1 MYAEARRGGPS
12 PPISFV
18 SQPFYHTCPGLA
30 TDVQWS
36 QTVTTIVELFF
47 IYVLFVTI
55 RYVVA
60 LKTAQCNVTVRVRV
74 RVVRARGRGWDFFPF
89 FCLC

>member
-1 MYAEARRGGPS
+1 MVPNCNNYCGV
-12 PPISFV
+12 ILDI
-18 SQPFYHTCPGLA
+18 C
-30 TDVQWS
+30 
-36 QTVTTIVELFF
+36 TVCYNT
-47 IYVLFVTI
+47 
-55 RYVVA
+55 YVVA